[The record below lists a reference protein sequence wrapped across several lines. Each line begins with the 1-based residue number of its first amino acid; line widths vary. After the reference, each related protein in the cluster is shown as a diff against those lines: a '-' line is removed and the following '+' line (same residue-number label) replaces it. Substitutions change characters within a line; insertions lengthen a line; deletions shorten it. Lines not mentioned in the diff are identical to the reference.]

1 MASAA
6 NSAACSLAVPPPFD
20 GKPLP
25 RQSSAHAVGLPSLR
39 PTPHLA
45 SPSRLQIREA
55 WKTAA
60 YNCRRVAEKFIRKAT
75 GETTATVEITTAAA
89 AATTTTTTAAE
100 FADQLPELSDF
111 VRKIQESW
119 DKLEDKYTVSALA
132 FAGIIGLWTAGG
144 AVSAIDRLPL
154 VPGALELVGI
164 GYTGWFVY
172 KNLLLESDRKS
183 LIAKVKSLYRDIIGS
198 SE

>member
-1 MASAA
+1 MASAT

-25 RQSSAHAVGLPSLR
+25 RQSSPHAVRLPSL
-39 PTPHLA
+39 PPIPHLA

-60 YNCRRVAEKFIRKAT
+60 YNCRRVAGKFIRKAA
-75 GETTATVEITTAAA
+75 GETTATVEITTTAT
-89 AATTTTTTAAE
+89 ATTTTPEVAE
-100 FADQLPELSDF
+100 VPDLSDF
-111 VRKIQESW
+111 TKKIQESW
-119 DKLEDKYTVSALA
+119 DKIEDKYTVSALA

-144 AVSAIDRLPL
+144 AISAIDKLPL

-164 GYTGWFVY
+164 GYTGWFAY
-172 KNLLLESDRKS
+172 KNLLLKADRDS
-183 LIAKVKSLYRDIIGS
+183 LIAKLKNLYSDITGS
-198 SE
+198 SD